1 VPSLSIPTTWFAPPK
16 RRALSLVPNWR
27 VEEGY
32 MRLALYVARNGE
44 PAPNPRVGAVVASGG
59 RIISVGYHR
68 RAGEAHAE
76 VEALRE
82 AGLLARGA
90 TLYVTLEPCNHEG
103 RTPPCV
109 DAILR
114 AGIDRVV
121 IGCEDPNPFVRGGGA
136 ERLERNGVQ
145 VVRGVLRAQAEDLI
159 SDFSARFTRER
170 ARRT

>member
-1 VPSLSIPTTWFAPPK
+1 MQSLSFPTTWFAEP
-16 RRALSLVPNWR
+16 RRRGLSLVPNWR

-32 MRLALYVARNGE
+32 MRLALYVARGGE
-44 PAPNPRVGAVVASGG
+44 PDPNPRVGAVVASGG
-59 RIISVGYHR
+59 RIISVGFHR

-90 TLYVTLEPCNHEG
+90 TLYATLEPCNHQG

-121 IGCEDPNPFVRGGGA
+121 IGCDDPNPFVRGGGA

-145 VVRGVLRAQAEDLI
+145 VVRGVLRDQAEELI
-159 SDFSARFTRER
+159 SDFRARFDPER
-170 ARRT
+170 ARP